1 MQAKNNKPPQTNM
14 TQQEVAD
21 VLGISRAAVAELEK
35 KALRKLRNALRAK
48 GYTLKDFFG
57 RE

>member
-57 RE
+57 RD

>member
-14 TQQEVAD
+14 TQQEVAE

-35 KALRKLRNALRAK
+35 KALRKLRNALRDK

-57 RE
+57 RD

>member
-14 TQQEVAD
+14 TQQEVAE

-57 RE
+57 RD

>member
-1 MQAKNNKPPQTNM
+1 M
-14 TQQEVAD
+14 TQQEVAE

-57 RE
+57 RD